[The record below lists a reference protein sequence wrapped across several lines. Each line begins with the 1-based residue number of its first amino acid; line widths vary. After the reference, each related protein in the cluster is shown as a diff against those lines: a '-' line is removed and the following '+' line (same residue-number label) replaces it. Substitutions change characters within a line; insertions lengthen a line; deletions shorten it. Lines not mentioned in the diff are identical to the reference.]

1 MNHFGQSVQGYHH
14 MHEEIKTEPAKDQRN
29 LKEIELN
36 LPPGR
41 FNLLVLSYLTAE
53 TLLESIRSTESLKTP
68 QKVIDSLKEF
78 LAVFKELEITDHSAD
93 WRYSEKLSR
102 AWAKIKDSINEA
114 SFPTISL
121 KEMISAFEHHP
132 EKGDHSLG
140 YYLSLHAGEQWI
152 PFPFMEILRNLH
164 ENKQQIHRLVRLG
177 ELALR
182 SLS

>member
-1 MNHFGQSVQGYHH
+1 MNQYGQSVHGYHH
-14 MHEEIKTEPAKDQRN
+14 MHEEIKTEPVKDQ
-29 LKEIELN
+29 KSQKDIELN
-36 LPPGR
+36 LPAGR
-41 FNLLVLSYLTAE
+41 FNLLVLAYLTAQ

-78 LAVFKELEITDHSAD
+78 INVFKELEATDLSAE

-102 AWAKIKDSINEA
+102 AWAKIKDHMEEA
-114 SFPTISL
+114 SYPTTAL
-121 KEMISAFEHHP
+121 KEMISAFDHYP

-164 ENKQQIHRLVRLG
+164 ENKKEIQRLIRFG

-182 SLS
+182 SLK